1 MAGYDDAKMKATMD
15 VYMRNEYWKEVY
27 ENAPSD
33 QCREYF
39 RLGFYSSLNPRP
51 DDADAAMNAVYDRLT
66 IKDWQYL
73 RKIHTGTPFVKT
85 CHDRIQALMNMGQSP
100 KKQNGE

>member
-39 RLGFYSSLNPRP
+39 RLGLLFEL
-51 DDADAAMNAVYDRLT
+51 
-66 IKDWQYL
+66 
-73 RKIHTGTPFVKT
+73 
-85 CHDRIQALMNMGQSP
+85 
-100 KKQNGE
+100 